1 NQPSAT
7 PVAPI
12 EVPQATP
19 AAGAGAAANAANRP
33 ATAARQTATSSNS
46 RHDQT
51 TNFEVDRTIRHT
63 QQQAGMVQRLSV
75 AVVVNYGSDKAG
87 KPIALSKDQLAQV
100 ESLTREAMG
109 FSTVRGDTLNV
120 VNTPFNA
127 TDDASGSNLPFWQ
140 QPSFFDQ
147 LLNIGRY
154 LLILLVAW
162 ILWRKLVRPLI
173 AKKQE
178 ADKAAASVNN
188 IVQAAQTT
196 ETAKQT
202 KEELALRKKNQQ
214 RVSAEVQAQRI
225 RELADKDPRI
235 VALVIRQWMSND
247 Q

>member
-1 NQPSAT
+1 TAAT
-7 PVAPI
+7 
-12 EVPQATP
+12 
-19 AAGAGAAANAANRP
+19 ANANTT
-33 ATAARQTATSSNS
+33 ATAAKASSSNS

-75 AVVVNYGSDKAG
+75 AVVVNYTSDKAG

-120 VNTPFNA
+120 VNTPFTA
-127 TDDASGSNLPFWQ
+127 SDDTRGSSLPFWQ
-140 QPSFFDQ
+140 QQSFFDQ
-147 LLNIGRY
+147 LLNAGRY

-162 ILWRKLVRPLI
+162 ILWRKLLRPML
-173 AKKQE
+173 AKKQV

-188 IVQAAQTT
+188 IVQTAQAA
-196 ETAKQT
+196 ETVKQS

-225 RELADKDPRI
+225 RELADKDPRV

>member
-1 NQPSAT
+1 
-7 PVAPI
+7 
-12 EVPQATP
+12 
-19 AAGAGAAANAANRP
+19 
-33 ATAARQTATSSNS
+33 
-46 RHDQT
+46 
-51 TNFEVDRTIRHT
+51 
-63 QQQAGMVQRLSV
+63 M
-75 AVVVNYGSDKAG
+75 
-87 KPIALSKDQLAQV
+87 
-100 ESLTREAMG
+100 
-109 FSTVRGDTLNV
+109 
-120 VNTPFNA
+120 
-127 TDDASGSNLPFWQ
+127 
-140 QPSFFDQ
+140 
-147 LLNIGRY
+147 
-154 LLILLVAW
+154 
-162 ILWRKLVRPLI
+162 RPLI

>member
-1 NQPSAT
+1 
-7 PVAPI
+7 
-12 EVPQATP
+12 
-19 AAGAGAAANAANRP
+19 
-33 ATAARQTATSSNS
+33 NS

-75 AVVVNYGSDKAG
+75 AVVVNYTSDKAG

-120 VNTPFNA
+120 VNTPFTA
-127 TDDASGSNLPFWQ
+127 SDDTRGSSLPFWQ
-140 QPSFFDQ
+140 QQSFFDQ
-147 LLNIGRY
+147 LLNAGRY

-162 ILWRKLVRPLI
+162 ILWRKLLRPML
-173 AKKQE
+173 AKKQV

-188 IVQAAQTT
+188 IVQTAQAA
-196 ETAKQT
+196 ETVKQS

-225 RELADKDPRI
+225 RELADKDPRV